1 VATLCCDSWGSLV
14 HGLRKTAQA
23 FPVQG
28 SRVEFQKCGLKMP
41 WVPLG
46 CAVEMVSTVSI

>member
-1 VATLCCDSWGSLV
+1 MVCA
-14 HGLRKTAQA
+14 AQV

-28 SRVEFQKCGLKMP
+28 SRVEFHLSLEKEEEKCGLKML